1 MSAAAESAR
10 PLGLAGKAFVA
21 IAVVEA
27 VTWAALLVGM
37 GLKYGV
43 GTRAHGVWILGW
55 LHGAAFLAYLA
66 TCFLAG
72 ARLRWS
78 LWRLLLAVLA
88 ERMAPEPNAIGCRLR
103 QGRDRARAAQ
113 RPSRMRREFLA
124 IRRCTAKSGRCLNIR
139 RVSL

>member
-43 GTRAHGVWILGW
+43 GTRAHGVWMLGW

-88 ERMAPEPNAIGCRLR
+88 AIPPLATWPLERWYRRRGWLSP
-103 QGRDRARAAQ
+103 AAG
-113 RPSRMRREFLA
+113 P
-124 IRRCTAKSGRCLNIR
+124 
-139 RVSL
+139 